1 MLNVKRIR
9 DDFPILADI
18 SYMDNAATSLS
29 PEQVISSTNDFERHY
44 RSNVGRGV
52 HRLTSMASQKY
63 WYAHQKIAR
72 FIGGEN
78 GTTVLTKNTTEAIN
92 MVACGTSWSK
102 GDNVVSSILEHHS
115 NFLPWIR
122 LRKMGVDV
130 SVIRADTHGSFD
142 LGDFEH
148 TINENTRMVAITHAS
163 NVLGNLLPVKE
174 IASICHENGA
184 KLLVDG
190 AQTVPHVPLDVNELG
205 CDYLC
210 FSGHKML
217 GPTGTGVLWM
227 KEPDIQPMIV
237 GGGMI
242 ENVSVNDYTLASGYE
257 QYEAGTPNI
266 SGAIGLA
273 RAVEYLEDIG
283 MDKIKKHE
291 SRITKRL
298 LEGLYDLKG
307 ITVYGPEDNCRKIGV
322 VSFNVEGLHPHEVAH
337 ILDEGAGI
345 MVRSGEHCCQPLME
359 HMGLDNGTVRASLYL
374 YNNEEEVDL
383 LIATME
389 ELTRR
394 L

>member
-163 NVLGNLLPVKE
+163 NVLGNPFPPFSLALEAVLK
-174 IASICHENGA
+174 SLH
-184 KLLVDG
+184 
-190 AQTVPHVPLDVNELG
+190 
-205 CDYLC
+205 LC
-210 FSGHKML
+210 NPS
-217 GPTGTGVLWM
+217 T
-227 KEPDIQPMIV
+227 
-237 GGGMI
+237 
-242 ENVSVNDYTLASGYE
+242 
-257 QYEAGTPNI
+257 
-266 SGAIGLA
+266 
-273 RAVEYLEDIG
+273 
-283 MDKIKKHE
+283 
-291 SRITKRL
+291 
-298 LEGLYDLKG
+298 
-307 ITVYGPEDNCRKIGV
+307 
-322 VSFNVEGLHPHEVAH
+322 
-337 ILDEGAGI
+337 
-345 MVRSGEHCCQPLME
+345 
-359 HMGLDNGTVRASLYL
+359 
-374 YNNEEEVDL
+374 
-383 LIATME
+383 
-389 ELTRR
+389 
-394 L
+394 

>member
-1 MLNVKRIR
+1 MLDVKRIR

-102 GDNVVSSILEHHS
+102 GDNVVSTILEHHS

-130 SVIRADTHGSFD
+130 SVIKADTHGSFD

-291 SRITKRL
+291 NRITKRI

-359 HMGLDNGTVRASLYL
+359 HMGLDSGTVRASLYL
-374 YNNEEEVDL
+374 YNSKEEVDL

>member
-1 MLNVKRIR
+1 MLNVKRLR

-72 FIGGEN
+72 FIGGED

-291 SRITKRL
+291 NRITKRM

-359 HMGLDNGTVRASLYL
+359 HMGLDSGTVRASLYL
-374 YNNEEEVDL
+374 YNSEEEVDL